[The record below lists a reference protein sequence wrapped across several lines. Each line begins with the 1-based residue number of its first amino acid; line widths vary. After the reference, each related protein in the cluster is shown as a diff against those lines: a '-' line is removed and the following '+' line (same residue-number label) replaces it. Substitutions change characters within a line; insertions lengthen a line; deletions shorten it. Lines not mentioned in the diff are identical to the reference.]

1 MFFKLINMNA
11 EKDKKLEKS
20 KESAHGKPDFHF
32 NEKHEGANAVIVR
45 IASTDIKG
53 YKKASKGLSMIR
65 GIGDMYS
72 NAILKVAGINSKK
85 TIGELTDAEV
95 KKIEEIIKSPGN
107 YNVPS
112 FLFNRKLDPE
122 TMEDSHIVGNDL
134 RLQNDFD
141 IRRLKRIRSYKGIRH
156 NLGLK
161 VRGQRL
167 KRFRKG
173 GAAVAKKKVKLK

>member
-1 MFFKLINMNA
+1 MKA
-11 EKDKKLEKS
+11 EKNSKQEKG
-20 KESAHGKPDFHF
+20 KESAHTKPEKPAYVAKPDIV
-32 NEKHEGANAVIVR
+32 NTVIVR

-53 YKKASKGLSMIR
+53 NKKAVKGLCTIR
-65 GIGDMYS
+65 GIGDMFS
-72 NAILKVAGINSKK
+72 NAILKVAGISSKK
-85 TIGELTDAEV
+85 TIGELSEIEV
-95 KKIEEIIKSPGN
+95 KKIEDILKAPDK
-107 YNVPS
+107 YNMPD

-122 TMEDSHIVGNDL
+122 TIKDGHIVGNDL
-134 RLQNDFD
+134 RLMNDFD

-161 VRGQRL
+161 VRGQRI